1 MSRLNDFTA
10 WLKSLATFSKGTRA
24 ATQYLGTPP
33 IVRPEVN
40 DQLLINHYQS
50 WAYTCATKNA
60 SFVAS
65 TPLRLYATRA
75 QGEQPSRQ
83 PARRLSMAERMEL
96 ARHNKSIA
104 QSARFKAAV
113 DVEEIIVHPFL
124 GLLDN
129 INEWRDQ
136 YETFEETQLFMDI
149 TGDSYWYIS
158 YSGLG
163 VPESIYLLPSQA
175 VKIIPDKQ
183 KFIKGYLYGHNKL
196 DQQVLRP
203 EEVIHFRTPN
213 PRDQWYG
220 MGCLEACF
228 RAVQQYEAMEDYD
241 AAMNVNM
248 GIPGLLISY
257 EGDLTNEQIA
267 ELETDWNKALAGN
280 RKAGKI
286 KVATSKFGVHEIGK
300 SPRDMGYLQGRKW
313 SRDEICAAFGVPVD
327 LVANDNSNRATSL
340 IAFNTYMTTGIL
352 PRLRRIE
359 DKLNANLMPL
369 YNEPRLFCAFDDP
382 RQESEEVK
390 VKNAADLVAAQIIT
404 RNEARAKF
412 GLSPLTDEELGV
424 TSNEAQGQAD
434 NSVSGQTSGEAGGQR
449 GGSPEGN

>member
-1 MSRLNDFTA
+1 MSKWTDFVA
-10 WLKSLATFSKGTRA
+10 GLKSLRVFSKGTGAGTRF
-24 ATQYLGTPP
+24 LGTPP

-40 DQLLINHYQS
+40 NQLLINHYRS

-83 PARRLSMAERMEL
+83 SARSLSRAEKMHL
-96 ARHNKSIA
+96 AKHNLKIA
-104 QSARFKAAV
+104 QSARFKSAV

-124 GLLDN
+124 QLLDGM
-129 INEWRDQ
+129 NEWRDQ

-149 TGDSYWYIS
+149 TGDSYWYMS
-158 YSGLG
+158 FSPMG
-163 VPESIYLLPSQA
+163 VPEGIYVLPSQS
-175 VKIIPDKQ
+175 VKIIPDKTE
-183 KFIKGYLYGHNKL
+183 FIKGYLYGRNAL
-196 DQQVLRP
+196 DMQVLKP

-228 RAVQQYEAMEDYD
+228 RAVEQYEAMEDYD
-241 AAMNVNM
+241 AAMNQNM

-257 EGDLTNEQIA
+257 EGNLTNEQIA
-267 ELETDWNKALAGN
+267 ELEIDWNKALAGN
-280 RKAGKI
+280 SKAGKI
-286 KVATSKFGVHEIGK
+286 KVATSKFNVHEVGK
-300 SPRDMGYLQGRKW
+300 SPKDMGYLQGRKW

-359 DKLNANLMPL
+359 DKLNVGLIPH

-382 RQESEEVK
+382 RQESEEAQVT
-390 VKNAADLVAAQIIT
+390 NAVNLVDSKIIT
-404 RNEARAKF
+404 RNEARARF

-424 TSNEAQGQAD
+424 GNEEQNQVD
-434 NSVSGQTSGEAGGQR
+434 DRVSGQAAGATGGQR
-449 GGSPEGN
+449 SGSPEGD